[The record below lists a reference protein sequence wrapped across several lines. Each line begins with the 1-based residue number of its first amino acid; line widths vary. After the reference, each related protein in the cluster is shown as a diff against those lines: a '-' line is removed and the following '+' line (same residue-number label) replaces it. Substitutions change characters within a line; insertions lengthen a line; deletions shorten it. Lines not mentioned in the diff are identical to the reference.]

1 MSSFS
6 KLSAIMLSV
15 LVINV
20 DMLLS
25 LNVVIPSVI
34 MLNVVAPLYDNKFGI
49 STNISS

>member
-6 KLSAIMLSV
+6 KLSAVMISV
-15 LVINV
+15 LMINV
-20 DMLLS
+20 VMLLS

-34 MLNVVAPLYDNKFGI
+34 MLNVVAPLYDNKFGL

>member
-1 MSSFS
+1 MPRFS
-6 KLSAIMLSV
+6 KLSVVMLSV

-20 DMLLS
+20 ITLIS

-34 MLNVVAPLYDNKFGI
+34 MLNVVAPLYDNKFGL